1 MTVFDQLYEF
11 NDALISDEMWISAL
25 ESAFNEF
32 GVKDLE
38 ELVSKAM
45 EEDDETMV
53 YELLNEGQ
61 YILSLNAD
69 DALEW
74 YDDDEFSDDY

>member
-11 NDALISDEMWISAL
+11 NDALILDEMWISAL
-25 ESAFNEF
+25 KSAFNEF

>member
-25 ESAFNEF
+25 KSAFNEF
-32 GVKDLE
+32 GVKDLD

>member
-11 NDALISDEMWISAL
+11 NDALISDEMWKNAL
-25 ESAFNEF
+25 ENAFNEF
-32 GVKDLE
+32 GVSDLD

-74 YDDDEFSDDY
+74 YDDEDFNDDY

>member
-11 NDALISDEMWISAL
+11 NDALISDEMWKNAL
-25 ESAFNEF
+25 ENAFNEF
-32 GVKDLE
+32 GVNDLD

-74 YDDDEFSDDY
+74 YDDEDFNDDY